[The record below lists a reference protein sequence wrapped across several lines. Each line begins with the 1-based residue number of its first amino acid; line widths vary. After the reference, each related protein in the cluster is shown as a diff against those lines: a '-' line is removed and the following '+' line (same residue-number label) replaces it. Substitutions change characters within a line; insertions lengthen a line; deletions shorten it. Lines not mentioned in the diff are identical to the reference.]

1 MEKQKILYVITQGGP
16 WGGAQKYV
24 LDLAIEAQKYFEV
37 AIAVGEKNGPDDLQ
51 KNATRAGIKII
62 QLEHLGR
69 SIKPIEDLKSAYE
82 LKGLFLSFS
91 PDIIHLNS
99 SKAGILG
106 SIAHQLTKSST
117 TRLVYTAHGWV
128 FKEPIGFIRKTLYS
142 ILESKTAKAKD
153 KIIVLSQEDASTAKK
168 IGIPE
173 SKIYTQPLHIQKPKN
188 TYSKNQAKTRL
199 CEIMNCS
206 ISATMAPWIGTIAN
220 CFPTKGLDIL
230 LKSLANEVSLN
241 RAHVFIIGD
250 GPERK
255 ELEKLAKKLN
265 VSDRVHFA
273 GFQNDAQSYLPA
285 FDIFVLPS
293 RKEGLPYAIIEAIAA
308 KIPVVS
314 TMVGGIPELI
324 KNNESGWLV
333 KPNNPKLLGQALGEA
348 LTAKDAKE
356 RAEKA
361 YTDALAKKI
370 ISIAP
375 EEEPT
380 LELYRS
386 LSAEPKIKL

>member
-24 LDLAIEAQKYFEV
+24 LDLAVEAQKYFEV
-37 AIAVGEKNGPDDLQ
+37 AIAVGEKNGPNDLQ
-51 KNATRAGIKII
+51 KNAIRAGIKII
-62 QLEHLGR
+62 QLKHLGR
-69 SIKPIEDLKSAYE
+69 SIKPIEDLKSTYE
-82 LKGLFLSFS
+82 LKNLFLSFS
-91 PDIIHLNS
+91 PNIIHLNS

-106 SIAHQLTKSST
+106 SIAHQLTNSNT

-128 FKEPIGFIRKTLYS
+128 FKEPIGLIRKTFYS

-153 KIIVLSQEDASTAKK
+153 KIIVLSPQDAQAARN

-199 CEIMNCS
+199 CQIMNCS

-230 LKSLANEVSLN
+230 IKSLTKEAALN
-241 RAHVFIIGD
+241 RAHVFILGD

-255 ELEKLAKKLN
+255 KLEKLTKKLN
-265 VSDRVHFA
+265 ISDRVHFV

-308 KIPVVS
+308 KIPVVA

-324 KNNESGWLV
+324 KNNETGWLV
-333 KPNNPKLLGQALGEA
+333 KPNNPKLLGKALSEA
-348 LTAKDAKE
+348 LTAKNAKE
-356 RAEKA
+356 KAEKA
-361 YTDALAKKI
+361 YADAVAKKI
-370 ISIAP
+370 ISVAS

-380 LELYRS
+380 IGLYRS
-386 LSAEPKIKL
+386 LNA